1 MKEPVWIRTAE
12 ALAFH
17 ARLIELFGS
26 AEGLRDLGLPESALA
41 RPKNL
46 FAYAAKKITM
56 AELAAAYA
64 VGISSNHPFVDG
76 NKRTAMQVS
85 FVFLEFNGFPVTAS
99 QEDACLTF
107 LRLAEGKITEAEL
120 AAWFRDRL
128 AVPRTRASRGK
139 SRGPRSRRLVH

>member
-1 MKEPVWIRTAE
+1 MKEPVWIREIE

-17 ARLIELFGS
+17 AQLIVLFGGS
-26 AEGLRDLGLPESALA
+26 DGVRDRGLLDSALA
-41 RPKNL
+41 RSKNL
-46 FAYAAKKITM
+46 FAYAENPVSM

-76 NKRTAMQVS
+76 NKRTAMQVA

-107 LRLAEGKITEAEL
+107 LRLAAGEITEREL
-120 AAWFRDRL
+120 ALWF
-128 AVPRTRASRGK
+128 AQHAMEK
-139 SRGPRSRRLVH
+139 